1 MKFQS
6 PPSSKMLEGG
16 LFVVSV
22 DIVKTALLHMEPF
35 SYILLLKKLFNLSL
49 FCIKI
54 KLSKYIRNRMSPTI
68 ASYPC
73 RRWANGQM

>member
-22 DIVKTALLHMEPF
+22 DIVKTAFLHMEPF
-35 SYILLLKKLFNLSL
+35 S
-49 FCIKI
+49 
-54 KLSKYIRNRMSPTI
+54 
-68 ASYPC
+68 
-73 RRWANGQM
+73 